1 MRRAF
6 ALTLLLAL
14 LPVTAGAEGDA
25 KKGREIAVQHC
36 ARCHVVPDY
45 NPMGGIGSTPSFRL
59 LAELDDGLVRFET
72 FFARRPHPPF
82 VRMQNTQPPTGLPA
96 ALQPFEM
103 TVADLE
109 DLLAYARQLRE
120 WQE

>member
-6 ALTLLLAL
+6 ALTLLFAL
-14 LPVTAGAEGDA
+14 LPATAGAEGDA
-25 KKGREIAVQHC
+25 QKGREIAVQHC
-36 ARCHVVPDY
+36 GRCHVVPDY

-59 LAELDDGLVRFET
+59 LAELDDGLERFET
-72 FFARRPHPPF
+72 FFIRRPHPAF
-82 VRMQNTQPPTGLPA
+82 VRMQDTEPPTNLPA

-103 TVADLE
+103 TIADLE